1 MQFKI
6 QNTKK
11 IPIVFHNGSIYDY
24 RFIINKLAK
33 EFDGQLECVGENTE
47 NYINFSVPLSKEFG
61 KMVKNITYRLKS
73 IDSFRFMSTL
83 LSSLVDNLSEIFKKE
98 CKGCEGKKS
107 NQYLILLGF
116 KIIN

>member
-11 IPIVFHNGSIYDY
+11 IPIVFHNDSIYDY

-47 NYINFSVPLSKEFG
+47 NYINFSVPLSKEFDNG
-61 KMVKNITYRLKS
+61 KNITYRLKS